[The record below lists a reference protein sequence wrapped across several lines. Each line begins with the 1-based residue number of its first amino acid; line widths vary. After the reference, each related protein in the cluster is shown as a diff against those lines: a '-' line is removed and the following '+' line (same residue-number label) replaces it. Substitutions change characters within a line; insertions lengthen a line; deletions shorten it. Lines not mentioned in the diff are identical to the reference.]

1 MFKKLFVTLL
11 AVVMIVSVVN
21 VSVFAKTDDCS
32 LYGYCYP
39 DNEDPKNTSDNK
51 EITNED
57 KVELNSRIYQ
67 KRNWAE
73 SGIKVA
79 VNGNQISFPDQE
91 PLLDA
96 DIGRTY
102 VPIRFLA
109 EALGAEVDWDDNHK
123 VVIIKNYGIEGKDT
137 GATHYLRL
145 GENKFVTVQWKTYK
159 PDGWYY
165 ATVFY
170 YPDDIY
176 PIIVNDRTMLPF
188 RYVAELLGSQVYY
201 DPLTGTAHCVKRDFS
216 NVKTGG
222 DTPGLNANG
231 TKFYTAYPIVS
242 TVIGEYFT
250 DELNKLRRER
260 LGFLVGDPDFRIKS
274 LEDLDLTYDGVLS
287 DANTWGA
294 IDHVLH
300 PEWLRYDQNPHG
312 FMHAYSSWLPPE
324 GFTAVRDYENR
335 RQKNTDVS
343 YMVGALEPFYLAQY
357 GYVPEYVYKGGM
369 FRENGVC
376 PEKSI
381 FFKGR
386 REDQNSDEAK
396 LLKKNWGIDFNGR
409 TTYLN
414 ILDEEAYREISRD
427 LISTWA
433 GSSKHDAV
441 LVALGTKY
449 VGVSLFGQYA
459 YMSTTQ
465 HKIQP

>member
-1 MFKKLFVTLL
+1 MLL
-11 AVVMIVSVVN
+11 SVLIIMGCNGVY
-21 VSVFAKTDDCS
+21 A
-32 LYGYCYP
+32 
-39 DNEDPKNTSDNK
+39 NENTSDNK
-51 EITNED
+51 EITKED

-79 VNGNQISFPDQE
+79 VNGNQITFPDQE

-96 DIGRTY
+96 DIDRTY
-102 VPIRFLA
+102 VPVRFLA
-109 EALGAEVDWDDNHK
+109 EALGAEVDWDDTHK
-123 VVIIKNYGIEGKDT
+123 VVIIKNYGIEGRDT

-145 GENKFVTVQWKTYK
+145 GENKFVTVQWKTYN
-159 PDGWYY
+159 PDDWFY

-170 YPDDIY
+170 FQDDIY

-188 RYVAELLGSQVYY
+188 RYVAELLGAQVYY

-231 TKFYTAYPIVS
+231 TKVYTAYPIVS

-250 DELNKLRRER
+250 DELVKYRNKYW
-260 LGFLVGDPDFRIKS
+260 GGPDEMVTAEHIN
-274 LEDLDLTYDGVLS
+274 LTYDGVLS
-287 DANTWGA
+287 DVNTWGA

-312 FMHAYSSWLPPE
+312 FMHAYSPWLPPE
-324 GFTAVRDYENR
+324 GFTAVKDYEDR
-335 RQKNTDVS
+335 RQSNRDVS
-343 YMVGALEPFYLAQY
+343 YMVGALTPFYLEHY
-357 GYVPEYVYKGGM
+357 GTIPQYVYKGGM

-376 PEKSI
+376 PEKSV
-381 FFKGR
+381 FYRGR

-427 LISTWA
+427 LITTWS
-433 GSSKHDAV
+433 GSNDHDAV
-441 LVALGTKY
+441 LVAPSANY
-449 VGVSLFGQYA
+449 VGVTLFGQYA

-465 HKIQP
+465 H

>member
-1 MFKKLFVTLL
+1 MLL
-11 AVVMIVSVVN
+11 SVLIIMGCNGVY
-21 VSVFAKTDDCS
+21 A
-32 LYGYCYP
+32 
-39 DNEDPKNTSDNK
+39 KNTSENK

-67 KRNWAE
+67 KRNWAR

-102 VPIRFLA
+102 VPVRFLV
-109 EALGAEVDWDDNHK
+109 EALGAEVDWDDTHK
-123 VVIIKNYGIEGKDT
+123 VVIIKNYGIEGRDT

-145 GENKFVTVQWKTYK
+145 GENKFVTVQWKTYN
-159 PDGWYY
+159 PDDWFY

-170 YPDDIY
+170 FQDDIY

-188 RYVAELLGSQVYY
+188 RYVAELLGAQVYY

-231 TKFYTAYPIVS
+231 TKVYTAYPIVS

-250 DELNKLRRER
+250 DELNKYR
-260 LGFLVGDPDFRIKS
+260 LNYYKNSILFKPEEKAN
-274 LEDLDLTYDGVLS
+274 LTYDGVLS
-287 DANTWGA
+287 DVNTWGA

-312 FMHAYSSWLPPE
+312 FMHAYSPWLPPE
-324 GFTAVRDYENR
+324 GFTAVKDYEDR
-335 RQKNTDVS
+335 RQSNRDVS
-343 YMVGALEPFYLAQY
+343 YMVGALTPFYLEHY
-357 GYVPEYVYKGGM
+357 GTIPQYVYKGGM

-376 PEKSI
+376 PEKSV
-381 FFKGR
+381 FYRGR

-414 ILDEEAYREISRD
+414 ILDEQAYREISRD

-433 GSSKHDAV
+433 GSSKHDSV
-441 LVALGTKY
+441 LTDPCANF
-449 VGVSLFGQYA
+449 VGVTLFGQYA
-459 YMSTTQ
+459 YMSTTE